1 MFIGCV
7 ESSRHLLETLIESNV
22 NIVGVITKSNS
33 AYNSDFVDLSFI
45 CKREAIDYIYVNNI
59 NEDHSIQYIKN
70 KEPDLIYCFG
80 WSQLISNAIINIP
93 TLGVIGFHPAELPY
107 NRGRHPI
114 IWALALGL
122 KRTAST
128 FFFITEGADDGDIV
142 SQVKI
147 PIEYDDNACTLYNKI
162 MENAVIQIKTITE
175 QFISD
180 NIVRIPQDNSIAN
193 YWRKRT
199 EKDGIIDWRMSAKSI
214 YYLVRALTKPYDG
227 ACFIYQ
233 DVKYIVWAVKV
244 IDTQHYENIENGK
257 ILKVYSDKSFMIKTG
272 DGVLLVED
280 CDRIYLN
287 EGDYLL

>member
-1 MFIGCV
+1 M
-7 ESSRHLLETLIESNV
+7 ESSRQLLESLIECNV
-22 NIVGVITKSNS
+22 NIVGVVTKSS
-33 AYNSDFVDLSFI
+33 SDYNSDFVDLSYI

-59 NEDHSIQYIKN
+59 NEEDSIKYIKS
-70 KEPDLIYCFG
+70 KEPCLIYCFG
-80 WSQLISNAIINIP
+80 WSQLISSTIINIP
-93 TLGVIGFHPAELPY
+93 SIGVIGFHPAELPY

-142 SQVKI
+142 SQIKI
-147 PIEYDDNACTLYNKI
+147 PIEYVDNALSLYNKI
-162 MENAVIQIKTITE
+162 MENAVKQIKTITE

-180 NIVRIPQDNSIAN
+180 NIIRVPQVNNTTN

-199 EKDGIIDWRMSAKSI
+199 EKDGIIDWRMSAISI
-214 YYLVRALTKPYDG
+214 YYLVRALTKPYSG

-233 DVKYIVWAVKV
+233 DVKYKVWAVKV
-244 IDTQHYENIENGK
+244 IDTQLYDNIEYGK
-257 ILKVYSDKSFMIKTG
+257 ILKVYNDKSFMIKTG

-280 CDRIYLN
+280 CNTIHLN
-287 EGDYLL
+287 EGEYLL